1 MRYKRDWARVTR
13 KLNEGGHLY
22 ISSEVLDMALDF
34 GGIPVDSKL
43 KVRAWAMKDSRHKG
57 VAKVILKFK
66 VYQEGE
72 DLDA

>member
-43 KVRAWAMKDSRHKG
+43 KVRAWAMKDSRNKG